1 MPWWY
6 HIGMAMNV
14 RLPEDLDARLEA
26 IARARHTSKH
36 AVLIEAAERFVSS
49 ESKTSRVLELVD
61 EIGERYADTIKRI
74 EDA

>member
-49 ESKTSRVLELVD
+49 ESKTSRVLDLVD
-61 EIGERYADTIKRI
+61 EIGERYADTIKRL